1 MRTANQSQSPTK
13 SAEITDQKEMDQC
26 IFTMEDFKHTCDLS
40 DCSHMTR
47 LQRIDQLFGFF
58 ADEPDYQKQYE
69 HEIIAFPIRNPLIN
83 IKDAYLIPYDNYILF
98 YTNLIYKVE
107 NFNPPKLNEIL
118 QSFFD
123 KYFEENEKKFTIDI
137 EKIIESMK
145 PDEDSKPIW

>member
-1 MRTANQSQSPTK
+1 MRMANQSQSPAK

-83 IKDAYLIPYDNYILF
+83 IKDAYRIAQEELIPD
-98 YTNLIYKVE
+98 VSVA
-107 NFNPPKLNEIL
+107 PSQQAQAMPM
-118 QSFFD
+118 
-123 KYFEENEKKFTIDI
+123 EEQGGDQEASEGAKQQKAD
-137 EKIIESMK
+137 EDGQDK
-145 PDEDSKPIW
+145 PDCCHNEEDIL